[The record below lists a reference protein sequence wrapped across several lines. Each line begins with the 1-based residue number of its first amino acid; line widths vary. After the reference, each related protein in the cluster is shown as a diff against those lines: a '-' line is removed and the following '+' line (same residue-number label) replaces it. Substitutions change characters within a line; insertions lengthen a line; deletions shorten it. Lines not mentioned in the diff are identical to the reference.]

1 MIKLS
6 NVYKA
11 MYGVCFAGSTKNKQ
25 RRLVDSVSNNCSQI
39 RDSDG
44 ASANSLSTDVLI
56 QASYAAERDAQCD
69 EAIPDNTR
77 YATASS
83 TSDVNW
89 RLAAFSN
96 TEPPLF
102 CVKNVN
108 LASQVPFIIADCE
121 RAKFIDSPSIENRYI
136 DLGPGAGSV
145 LI

>member
-83 TSDVNW
+83 DI
-89 RLAAFSN
+89 R
-96 TEPPLF
+96 
-102 CVKNVN
+102 CQ
-108 LASQVPFIIADCE
+108 LASSSVFKY
-121 RAKFIDSPSIENRYI
+121 RAPTVSLTTTNRNI
-136 DLGPGAGSV
+136 GVAGMRFDM
-145 LI
+145 